1 MNIIIL
7 ILKIIKELHQNKKFI
22 EYLESCKEHPDKLKD
37 KQRKSQEFIEVIDRI
52 GGLPGYNHFHKFS
65 DNVDMALWFAN
76 QNHIFSK
83 ERIEEITPNHKRMTE
98 AKIFAK
104 IYNHLYDM
112 NHIKK

>member
-1 MNIIIL
+1 
-7 ILKIIKELHQNKKFI
+7 
-22 EYLESCKEHPDKLKD
+22 
-37 KQRKSQEFIEVIDRI
+37 
-52 GGLPGYNHFHKFS
+52 
-65 DNVDMALWFAN
+65 MALWFTN

-112 NHIKK
+112 NHIKN